1 MSNVSNRHAMVPF
14 TAGESKAFSG
24 QRLAKVGYKQTDAM
38 TKRGEKAPASVCVS
52 VPHVAVADI
61 RENLDALLPHIGA
74 MIENAQDGIIRSLYE
89 SAGHVCRDITD
100 DDISMAAVIGYLN
113 AQADGDR
120 ITADRIG
127 AWFDSQVA
135 ENITVVIA
143 EKLGYSDLTPDN
155 LPTVEKHVKVYRDLL
170 GMLAGGKTILT
181 PKQITGCRTAIAL
194 AGSDDDMG
202 ARLIARLDRMEK
214 KSADDLL
221 LI

>member
-24 QRLAKVGYKQTDAM
+24 QRLARVGYKA
-38 TKRGEKAPASVCVS
+38 TKANPTPPASVCVS
-52 VPHVAVADI
+52 VPPVAVADI
-61 RENLDALLPHIGA
+61 RENLDALLPHIVTLVEG
-74 MIENAQDGIIRSLYE
+74 AQDGIIRSLYE
-89 SAGHVCRDITD
+89 SAGHVCRDISD
-100 DDISMAAVIGYLN
+100 DDINMSAVIGYLN

-135 ENITVVIA
+135 ENLTVVIA
-143 EKLGYSDLTPDN
+143 EKLGYADLTPDN

-194 AGSDDDMG
+194 AGSDDLMG
-202 ARLIARLDRMEK
+202 ERLVSRLDRMAAK
-214 KSADDLL
+214 AADDLL